1 MNVELLFPTPVAFF
15 TLDRTLTK
23 SEFSFIE
30 TLEQRP
36 NQYNTTSANN
46 YILEHKKLAKL
57 RLWFQ
62 ECIDQYTRDILSPLT
77 DFKLRITQSWANYT
91 MPNAAHHKHAHPNS
105 YISGV
110 FYPKADITKDK
121 IFFWKS
127 TGWKQIEYQVKEYN
141 KCNSESWW
149 FNVGTNMLILF
160 PSSLEHTVEPVC
172 DGELRISIALNTFPV
187 GILGNEYS
195 LTGLT
200 LKD

>member
-1 MNVELLFPTPVAFF
+1 MNVQPLFPIPVAFF
-15 TLDRTLTK
+15 TLDRKLTK
-23 SEFSFIE
+23 SEQNFVE

-36 NQYNTTSANN
+36 NQYNTTSVDN
-46 YILEHKKLAKL
+46 YILENKKLSKL
-57 RLWFQ
+57 KIWFQ
-62 ECIDQYTRDILSPLT
+62 DCINSYVQDILCPLT
-77 DFKLRITQSWANYT
+77 DVRLRITQSWANYT
-91 MPNAAHHKHAHPNS
+91 IPNSAHHKHCHPNS

-121 IFFWKS
+121 IFFHKS
-127 TGWKQIEYQVKEYN
+127 TGFKQIDYQVKDYN
-141 KCNSESWW
+141 LFNSEAWW

-160 PSSLEHTVEPVC
+160 PSSLEHTVEPIP

-187 GILGNEYS
+187 GVLGNEHS